1 VLDVQEPLGRERSV
15 LDVQEPLDADGAG
28 GSAPSSHASLP
39 APAPLERQSSASSDK
54 LRLAERR
61 HPGGG
66 SFQFLLDEPAEV
78 AARPPAGADGGVRGS
93 RFSLALERIPSSEEC
108 VSELSALPQFGAAT
122 RLGSGGGRD
131 ERSSWPDEVDDTVNT
146 TGAPETRHRP
156 AFMDDDTMRSAT
168 SGGFMDETVHCDGGT
183 PQSETSARLRAV
195 LIDDTVNVRDTSA
208 DRPSTVADGPS
219 AVAGVLRE
227 GMLADLA
234 DLDLE
239 LVTLGIMVEPASVDA
254 PPLLPVDAPS
264 GKGAGAGTSRKG
276 PDARESNELSGDAAP
291 PAAPL
296 T

>member
-1 VLDVQEPLGRERSV
+1 
-15 LDVQEPLDADGAG
+15 
-28 GSAPSSHASLP
+28 
-39 APAPLERQSSASSDK
+39 
-54 LRLAERR
+54 
-61 HPGGG
+61 
-66 SFQFLLDEPAEV
+66 
-78 AARPPAGADGGVRGS
+78 VRGS

-108 VSELSALPQFGAAT
+108 AAELSALPQFG
-122 RLGSGGGRD
+122 L
-131 ERSSWPDEVDDTVNT
+131 SSWPDEVGDNVNVNDTDTDTVSDTVNT
-146 TGAPETRHRP
+146 VSVSPGTRHRP

-168 SGGFMDETVHCDGGT
+168 SGGFMDETVQCDGGT